1 LRRRPQNDG
10 DAGAMSTL
18 AVETL
23 NKRYKSRIVVHDV
36 SLTVGSGE
44 VIGLLGPNGAGKTTC
59 FYMIV
64 GLVATD
70 GGRIELDGEDLTRM
84 PIHVR
89 ARLGLSYLPQE
100 ASIFRKLSVAE
111 NVKAIL
117 ELQGIDTDE
126 IANRLDALLEDLSIS
141 HLRDAASVSLSGG
154 ERRRVEI
161 SRALATRPRFILLDE
176 PFAGIDPIA
185 VLDIQKII
193 GFLKE
198 RGIGVMITDHNVRET
213 LGICDRAYIIN
224 EGRVLASGTPDEI
237 VYNENVRKVYLGEH
251 FRL

>member
-1 LRRRPQNDG
+1 V
-10 DAGAMSTL
+10 STL
-18 AVETL
+18 AVEAL
-23 NKRYKSRIVVHDV
+23 KKRYKSRIVVHDV
-36 SLTVGSGE
+36 SLSVASGE

-70 GGRIELDGEDLTRM
+70 AGTIELDGKDLTRM
-84 PIHVR
+84 PIHAR

-111 NVKAIL
+111 NVQAIL
-117 ELQGIDTDE
+117 ELQGIDADE

-141 HLRDAASVSLSGG
+141 HLRDASAVSLSGG

-161 SRALATRPRFILLDE
+161 ARALATRPRFILLDE

-198 RGIGVMITDHNVRET
+198 REIGVMITDHNVRET

-237 VYNENVRKVYLGEH
+237 VYNESVRKVYLGEH

>member
-1 LRRRPQNDG
+1 
-10 DAGAMSTL
+10 MSTL
-18 AVETL
+18 SVAKL
-23 NKRYKSRIVVHDV
+23 NKRYKSRTVVHDV
-36 SLTVGSGE
+36 SLSVGSGE
-44 VIGLLGPNGAGKTTC
+44 VVGLLGPNGAGKTTC

-70 GGRIELDGEDLTRM
+70 GGSIELDGEDLTGM

-111 NVKAIL
+111 NVQAIL
-117 ELQGIDTDE
+117 ELQRIDTDE
-126 IANRLDALLEDLSIS
+126 IANRLDALLEDLSIA
-141 HLRDAASVSLSGG
+141 HLREASAVSLSGG

-161 SRALATRPRFILLDE
+161 ARALATRPRFILLDE

-198 RGIGVMITDHNVRET
+198 REIGVMITDHNVRET

-224 EGRVLASGTPDEI
+224 EGRVLASGTPDQI
-237 VYNENVRKVYLGEH
+237 VYDENVRKVYLGEH

>member
-1 LRRRPQNDG
+1 
-10 DAGAMSTL
+10 MSTL
-18 AVETL
+18 SVAAL

-36 SLTVGSGE
+36 SLAVGSGE
-44 VIGLLGPNGAGKTTC
+44 VVGLLGPNGAGKTTC

-64 GLVATD
+64 GLVAAD
-70 GGRIELDGEDLTRM
+70 GGAIELNGDDLTRM
-84 PIHVR
+84 PIHAR

-100 ASIFRKLSVAE
+100 ASIFRKLSVAD
-111 NVKAIL
+111 NVQAIL
-117 ELQGIDTDE
+117 ELQGIDADE

-141 HLRDAASVSLSGG
+141 HLRDASAVSLSGG

-161 SRALATRPRFILLDE
+161 ARALATRPRFILLDE

-198 RGIGVMITDHNVRET
+198 REIGVMITDHNVRET